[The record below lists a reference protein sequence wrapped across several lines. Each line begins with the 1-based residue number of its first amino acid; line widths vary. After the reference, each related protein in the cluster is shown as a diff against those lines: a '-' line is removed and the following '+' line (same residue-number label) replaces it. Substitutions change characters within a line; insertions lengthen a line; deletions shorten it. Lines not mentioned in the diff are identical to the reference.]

1 MKVFCITKLIVV
13 FLLLC
18 TNVIQAQTTSQ
29 QIIRKD
35 KRIAL
40 VIGNGNYTSSFLA
53 NPENDA
59 RAMTDALQKLG
70 FTVSEYENLNQVQMK
85 KVIDDFGLKLKGN
98 DIGLFYYAGHGIQAK
113 GYNYLIPV
121 DAQMKTEE
129 QVEYDCVRADR
140 VLALMET
147 SGTKVNILILDAC
160 RNNPFERSWTRS
172 ATGKGLAF
180 MSAPR
185 GTLIAYAT
193 APGSTASDGSGKNG
207 LYTSALLESI
217 QIPDITII
225 QMFQNVRNIVVQ
237 KSQEQQMPW
246 ESTSL
251 TADFYFHST
260 NNKNN
265 LTASPTDE
273 SIPAPPQNVIDVR
286 GDDYSGTYTFN
297 AATGQVMTLVL
308 KANENGAYSGT
319 ISDNNYTYKVTGQ
332 VQNGLL
338 NGYYGEG
345 ASAVNFVAQVQNQL
359 LTFTINTRDYLGNVN
374 PLVMNFVKSGVSVNE
389 NAGKINDIIINDI
402 VLSREQIQEIKNRY
416 GIEPKPGNYWYDSTS
431 GLYGVTGYPSYG
443 FMYPGHNFG
452 TLSRNASA
460 GNTGVIINGRELPQL
475 EWAVWSYI
483 LGYYIQPGN
492 YWFDSQGNAGNVGI
506 NVPVVNLFVAARQ
519 NTYSG
524 KGGSGD
530 NFWSSRF
537 GAGNS
542 NADNTQ
548 GYVSVPGYGPVGYG
562 F

>member
-1 MKVFCITKLIVV
+1 MRKFNIISIIFFTVLAIAVHGQTGSQPQKKL
-13 FLLLC
+13 
-18 TNVIQAQTTSQ
+18 
-29 QIIRKD
+29 
-35 KRIAL
+35 AL
-40 VIGNGNYTSSFLA
+40 VIGNSNYYTSILS
-53 NPENDA
+53 NPGNDA

-70 FTVSEYENLNQVQMK
+70 FRVYNYENLGKSQVK
-85 KVIDDFGLKLKGN
+85 KVIDDFGSKLKGVN
-98 DIGLFYYAGHGIQAK
+98 VALFYYAGHGIQAK

-121 DAQMKTEE
+121 DADLKTEE

-140 VLALMET
+140 ILALMET

-172 ATGKGLAF
+172 PTGKGLAF

-185 GTLIAYAT
+185 GSLIAYAT
-193 APGSTASDGSGKNG
+193 APGSTASDGAGKNG

-251 TADFYFHST
+251 TADFFFNPRSED
-260 NNKNN
+260 NIKS
-265 LTASPTDE
+265 LAAAEASVSPEHEKVDISGEEYT
-273 SIPAPPQNVIDVR
+273 
-286 GDDYSGTYTFN
+286 GTYTTTDET
-297 AATGQVMTLVL
+297 TGQVINLVL
-308 KANENGAYSGT
+308 KANENGTYSGNLV
-319 ISDNNYTYKVTGQ
+319 DNYNSIKVRGLSKD
-332 VQNGLL
+332 GLL
-338 NGYYGEG
+338 AGSIGEG
-345 ASAVNFVAQVQNQL
+345 VNSLRFEAKNQNQL
-359 LTFTINTRDYLGNVN
+359 LIFTVISQNNMVDSKVWRFT
-374 PLVMNFVKSGVSVNE
+374 KSGLSDTQYQDKTGEV
-389 NAGKINDIIINDI
+389 IINNI
-402 VLSREQIQEIKNRY
+402 PLSKDQITKMKSRY
-416 GIEPKPGNYWYDSTS
+416 GNEPLAGNYWYDSSS
-431 GLYGVTGYPSYG
+431 GLYGVKGYPAYG

-452 TLSRNASA
+452 TISRNASA
-460 GNTGVIINGRELPQL
+460 GNTNIIINGRELPQI

-483 LGYYIQPGN
+483 LGYYIQAGN
-492 YWFDSQGNAGNVGI
+492 YWLDSLGNAGYVGN
-506 NVPVVNLFVAARQ
+506 NVPLVNLFVAAQQ
-519 NTYSG
+519 NAYSG

-542 NADNTQ
+542 NADNSQ